1 MCIQDDSSH
10 GETRVRPVTA
20 DESLEWVAVSA
31 HALRPDEL
39 SAWVTLPDCGAVV
52 TFCGTA
58 RTTSTVAHDIVELEY
73 DTDVDLAESRMR
85 RVSASAHERWPAVRA
100 IAIHHRIGTV
110 PVREPAVVV
119 AVSSPHRREAF
130 EAAQF
135 CIDAVKRTVPMWKR
149 EVWRGGSAWSQEARD
164 IVDVHEMDGP

>member
-1 MCIQDDSSH
+1 
-10 GETRVRPVTA
+10 VTPDA
-20 DESLEWVAVSA
+20 SLDWVAVSGE
-31 HALRPDEL
+31 ALRPDEL
-39 SAWVTLPDCGAVV
+39 SAWVTRPDCGAVV

-58 RTTSTVAHDIVELEY
+58 RTTSTLAHEIVELEY
-73 DTDVDLAESRMR
+73 DTDVGLAESRIR
-85 RVSASAHERWPAVRA
+85 RVSAAARERWPAVRA

-149 EVWRGGSAWSQEARD
+149 EVWEGGSAWSQEAQDIADVRD
-164 IVDVHEMDGP
+164 LDTP

>member
-1 MCIQDDSSH
+1 M
-10 GETRVRPVTA
+10 TP

-31 HALRPDEL
+31 QRLHPDEL
-39 SAWVTLPDCGAVV
+39 SDWVTRPDCGAVV

-58 RTTSTVAHDIVELEY
+58 RTTSTLPHEIIELEY
-73 DTDVDLAESRMR
+73 DTDVGLAESRIR
-85 RVSASAHERWPAVRA
+85 RVSAAARERWPVVRA
-100 IAIHHRIGTV
+100 IAIHHRIGAV

-149 EVWRGGSAWSQEARD
+149 EVWQDGSAWSQEAQDILDVRD
-164 IVDVHEMDGP
+164 LEIP